1 MKFKI
6 IEASERDTDRI
17 TALISSVWE
26 EMEQKEWF
34 VADNADY
41 TREMLRSG
49 KGIGYM
55 AIEEETGALAGV
67 FMAVFPGDSE
77 ENLGRDA
84 DLPRE
89 ELSKVAHMDSVAVLR
104 EYRGNHLQYRLMQ
117 EAEQRLIKK
126 GYRYLMCTIHP
137 ENQYSMQNAV
147 EQGYRVVALK
157 EKYGGYLRNILLKIC
172 TEV

>member
-6 IEASERDTDRI
+6 VEASEKDTDRI
-17 TALISSVWE
+17 AALIFKVWE

-41 TREMLRSG
+41 TREMIRSG

-55 AIEEETGALAGV
+55 AVEEETGALAGV
-67 FMAVFPGDSE
+67 FMTVFPGDSE

-84 DLPRE
+84 GLAKE

-117 EAEQRLIKK
+117 EAEQKLTKK

-147 EQGYRVVALK
+147 KQGYRVVAQK
-157 EKYGGYLRNILLKIC
+157 EKYGGHLRNILLKIC

>member
-67 FMAVFPGDSE
+67 LWRFSGRFRGKSWKGCGLAQGRAV
-77 ENLGRDA
+77 
-84 DLPRE
+84 
-89 ELSKVAHMDSVAVLR
+89 
-104 EYRGNHLQYRLMQ
+104 
-117 EAEQRLIKK
+117 
-126 GYRYLMCTIHP
+126 
-137 ENQYSMQNAV
+137 
-147 EQGYRVVALK
+147 
-157 EKYGGYLRNILLKIC
+157 
-172 TEV
+172 